1 MLITTDDISIPYQAF
16 HLYVVT
22 QQRHLV
28 QGPGDHYPA
37 DTSLPS
43 LGSY

>member
-1 MLITTDDISIPYQAF
+1 MLINTDNISIPYQAF
-16 HLYVVT
+16 HLYVIT

-28 QGPGDHYPA
+28 QGLEDHYPA

-43 LGSY
+43 LDSY